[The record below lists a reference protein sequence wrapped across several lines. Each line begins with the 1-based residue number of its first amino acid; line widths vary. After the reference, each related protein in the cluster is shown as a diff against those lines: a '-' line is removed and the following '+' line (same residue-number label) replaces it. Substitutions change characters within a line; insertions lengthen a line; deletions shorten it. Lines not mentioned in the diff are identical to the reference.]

1 MRARLGEATEIVEAH
16 QLSISLARAGARHY
30 AELMDARTRKQAED
44 RDETVD
50 EARMLAET
58 ISVKRDRLLASLT
71 LIAGIGL
78 IVGLPFALQLGAEF
92 FMPVTAALVIAI
104 ALVPL
109 LEWFERRGIPSK
121 PAAGLCVILF
131 LMMAI
136 FAIGT
141 IVIPASDWVAQVP
154 TKITKVRTA
163 LEPVFDLYKNL
174 DRFVNRIANQI
185 ELNHAAHTRTVT
197 IEQPNSIMGLL
208 ATSAPHLLIQLFF
221 SLLVIFFFLAGW
233 TAMRKKT
240 IVSRGSFE
248 GALTTA
254 RVIQQVVD
262 ATSTY
267 LGTITLINIGLGALT
282 AGALWLL
289 GMPSPIMWG
298 GIVAVANYIPYLG
311 PIVCALLL
319 FVGGLMT
326 YPDIW
331 GALAPPAAFTC
342 FHLVEANFF
351 TPMVVGHRLTISPL
365 SILVS
370 LSFWAWVWGTTGAL
384 LAVPLL
390 IIMKTIFSAA
400 GTPDIAGFL
409 FEHGT
414 LTHAGEEDEEEV
426 EERQEIQPAMVDT
439 PQPRT

>member
-1 MRARLGEATEIVEAH
+1 
-16 QLSISLARAGARHY
+16 
-30 AELMDARTRKQAED
+30 MDARTRKQHPVE
-44 RDETVD
+44 EEISD
-50 EARMLAET
+50 EARALAET
-58 ISVKRDRLLASLT
+58 ITAKRDRLLASLT
-71 LIAGIGL
+71 LIAGIGV
-78 IVGLPFALQLGAEF
+78 IVALPFALRAGAEF

-121 PAAGLCVILF
+121 AAAGLCVLIF
-131 LMMAI
+131 LAIAI
-136 FAIGT
+136 FAIGSI
-141 IVIPASDWVAQVP
+141 IVPASDWVAQVP
-154 TKITKVRTA
+154 TKIGKVRSA
-163 LEPVFDLYKNL
+163 LEPIFDLYKNL
-174 DRFVNRIANQI
+174 DRFVGRITNQI
-185 ELNHAAHTRTVT
+185 EINHVSHARTVT
-197 IEQPNSIMGLL
+197 LEQPNSLMGLL

-233 TAMRKKT
+233 TAMRKRT

-289 GMPSPIMWG
+289 GMPSPVMWG
-298 GIVAVANYIPYLG
+298 GIVAVANYIPDLG
-311 PIVCALLL
+311 PIVAALLL

-326 YPDIW
+326 FPDVW
-331 GALAPPAAFTC
+331 GALLPPTIFVG
-342 FHLVEANFF
+342 FHLIEANFF

-365 SILVS
+365 SILIS
-370 LSFWAWVWGTTGAL
+370 LSFWAWIWGTTGAL

-390 IIMKTIFSAA
+390 IIMKTVFSAA

-414 LTHAGEEDEEEV
+414 LTHIGDANEEEEDAA
-426 EERQEIQPAMVDT
+426 QEMEPAMVDT
-439 PQPRT
+439 PKTLS

>member
-1 MRARLGEATEIVEAH
+1 
-16 QLSISLARAGARHY
+16 
-30 AELMDARTRKQAED
+30 
-44 RDETVD
+44 
-50 EARMLAET
+50 MLAET
-58 ISVKRDRLLASLT
+58 ITAKRDRLLASLT

-78 IVGLPFALQLGAEF
+78 VIVLPFALRGGAEF
-92 FMPVTAALVIAI
+92 FMPVTAALVVAI

-121 PAAGLCVILF
+121 AAAGLCLVIF
-131 LMMAI
+131 LLLAI
-136 FAIGT
+136 FAIGS
-141 IVIPASDWVAQVP
+141 IVIPASDWVAQLP
-154 TKITKVRTA
+154 GKIPKVRST
-163 LEPVFDLYKNL
+163 LEPVIQLYKHL
-174 DRFVNRIANQI
+174 DKFIDRTTSQIALNQGQGRAIRI
-185 ELNHAAHTRTVT
+185 ET
-197 IEQPNSIMGLL
+197 PNSVSSLL
-208 ATSAPHLLIQLFF
+208 LTSAPHLLIQLFF

-233 TAMRKKT
+233 TTMRKRT

-282 AGALWLL
+282 AIVLWWL
-289 GMPSPIMWG
+289 GMPSPVMWG

-319 FVGGLMT
+319 FLGGLMT
-326 YPDIW
+326 YPDVW
-331 GALAPPAAFTC
+331 GALLPPTAFIS
-342 FHLVEANFF
+342 FHLIEANFF

-390 IIMKTIFSAA
+390 IIMKTIFAAA

-414 LTHAGEEDEEEV
+414 LTHAGDPNEQEEDE
-426 EERQEIQPAMVDT
+426 RQEMEPAMVDT
-439 PQPRT
+439 QKPRS